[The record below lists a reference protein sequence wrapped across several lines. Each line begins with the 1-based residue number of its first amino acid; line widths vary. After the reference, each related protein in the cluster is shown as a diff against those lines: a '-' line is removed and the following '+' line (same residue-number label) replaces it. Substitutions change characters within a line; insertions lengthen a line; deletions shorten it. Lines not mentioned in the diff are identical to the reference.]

1 MAESNLSKG
10 DIEKRLQQLT
20 SNWDT
25 LRNMADNRG
34 CKLDESLAYQQFAAS
49 IEEEEAWINEKQH
62 LLSGDDYGDSLAAVQ
77 GLLKKHGAFESDFKV
92 HEDRCVEISREGDKL
107 VDEVAAAVFDP

>member
-20 SNWDT
+20 VNWDD
-25 LRNMADNRG
+25 LKRKADNRG
-34 CKLDESLAYQQFAAS
+34 RKLDESLSFQQFAAS

-62 LLSGDDYGDSLAAVQ
+62 LLSSDDYGDSLAAVQ
-77 GLLKKHGAFESDFKV
+77 GLLKKHSAFETDFKV
-92 HEDRCVEISREGDKL
+92 CFSVYQNFQLFFYI
-107 VDEVAAAVFDP
+107 F